1 MLWVKAF
8 HVFFVVAWYAGLLYL
23 PRLFVYHAQTDDSI
37 GDERFKVM
45 ERKLFAIMTAGGVG
59 AVVFGL
65 WLTADYAWA
74 AFASSGWFRVKL
86 VLVGGAQLV
95 LVDDHLQ
102 APKPLGPAF
111 LRYVLVDHLAK
122 ITGVRRL
129 VETLRLAP
137 QHDTVDGSSHR
148 AHPWPA

>member
-74 AFASSGWFRVKL
+74 AFAASGWFRVKL
-86 VLVGGAQLV
+86 VLVGALV
-95 LVDDHLQ
+95 LFHVWC
-102 APKPLGPAF
+102 G
-111 LRYVLVDHLAK
+111 
-122 ITGVRRL
+122 
-129 VETLRLAP
+129 RLAADFAAGRNR
-137 QHDTVDGSSHR
+137 HGHR
-148 AHPWPA
+148 FYRLINEVPAVILLAVVILAVVKPAMGALDD